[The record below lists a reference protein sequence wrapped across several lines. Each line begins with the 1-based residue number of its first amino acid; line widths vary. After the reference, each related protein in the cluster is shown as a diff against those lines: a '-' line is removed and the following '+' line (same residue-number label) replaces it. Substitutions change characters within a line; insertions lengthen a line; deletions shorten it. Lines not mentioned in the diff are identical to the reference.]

1 MIAENNAVLAML
13 AGEGLTFHAKYTAT
27 SEKKVKSTESVV
39 VVRAAPRA
47 PPYKMA
53 ATYAAT
59 ARGTTG
65 AVNHRT
71 HPGRSA
77 AIRMERLTDTI
88 SLAKPAKIKMARNG
102 AAGANACPSTRVA
115 MAGDDP
121 AIRAAKGRS
130 KIVNFTASCATSR
143 ARSCS
148 PSRMV

>member
-1 MIAENNAVLAML
+1 ML
-13 AGEGLTFHAKYTAT
+13 AAEGLTFHARYTAT
-27 SEKKVKSTESVV
+27 SEEMVKNTESVV

-65 AVNHRT
+65 PVSQST

-77 AIRMERLTDTI
+77 AIRMERLTDTS
-88 SLAKPAKIKMARNG
+88 SLAKPANIKMAKNG

-115 MAGDDP
+115 MAGDDA

-130 KIVNFTASCATSR
+130 KTVNFTASCATSR
-143 ARSCS
+143 ARSS
-148 PSRMV
+148 APSRMV